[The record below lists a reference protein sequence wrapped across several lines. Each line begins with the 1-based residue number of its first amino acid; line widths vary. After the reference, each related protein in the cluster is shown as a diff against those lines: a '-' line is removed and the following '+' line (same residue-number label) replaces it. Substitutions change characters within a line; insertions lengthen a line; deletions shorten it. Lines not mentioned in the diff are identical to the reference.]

1 MKILH
6 TADIHIGYT
15 THGVIDPKTGLHSRL
30 GDFERC
36 FRYMVDHA
44 VGENVDLVLFCGD
57 AYRDMNPSQTDQRI
71 FARCLKPLL
80 DRNIPVVM
88 IVGNHDHP
96 YTFGK
101 VNSMEI
107 FSLFS
112 EAIHLFRER
121 EARDIMTKSG
131 PVRIIGLPWPMIHDL
146 RTKEEFAALAKEK
159 QHEKVHE
166 IYSGFMH
173 DQAEHLKKEQVDFP
187 VIVAGHLHVETAV
200 MTEGSERVT
209 LVTRDP
215 VFALSLFKQPEFDYV
230 ALGHIHKYQE
240 LGKDSKPPVVYSG
253 SIERI
258 SFAEAVQE
266 KGFVIVDLSKKKE
279 PSFRHIP
286 TPSRKMVSIEIDV
299 REQEDPLSLIL
310 ERIGDKMLDD
320 AIVKV
325 VISCRSG
332 QRGLVEM
339 KAVRRALRSA
349 FVIGGIQLKVEQEL
363 SRSRVPELHRNLS
376 TKEALEM
383 YITHNKQLLPLKKS
397 ILDAAH
403 LLEEEQEEDSAGQ
416 KSEFAEE

>member
-6 TADIHIGYT
+6 TADIHIGYKN
-15 THGVIDPKTGLHSRL
+15 HGIIDPKTGQHSRL

-44 VGENVDLVLFCGD
+44 IKENVDLVLFCGD

-71 FARCLKPLL
+71 FARSLKPLL
-80 DRNIPVVM
+80 DRGIPIVM

-112 EAIHLFRER
+112 DSIHLFTTCES
-121 EARDIMTKSG
+121 RDIMTKSG
-131 PVRIIGLPWPMIHDL
+131 PVRVIGLPWPMIHEL
-146 RTKEEFAALAKEK
+146 RTKEAFTALAKEK

-166 IYSGFMH
+166 IYSEFVT
-173 DQAEHLKKEQVDFP
+173 AETRRLRKEPANYP
-187 VIVAGHLHVETAV
+187 VVVAGHLHVETAV

-215 VFALSLFKQPEFDYV
+215 IFSLSMLKQPEFDYV
-230 ALGHIHKYQE
+230 ALGHIHKHQE
-240 LGKDSKPPVVYSG
+240 LGKEKKPPVVYSG

-258 SFAEAVQE
+258 SFAEAGQK
-266 KGFVIVDLSKKKE
+266 KGFVMIDISKNKE
-279 PSFRHIP
+279 VTFRHILS
-286 TPSRKMVSIEIDV
+286 PSRKMIQLEIDV
-299 REQEDPLSLIL
+299 REEEEPMSLIL
-310 ERIGDKMLDD
+310 EKIGDEMLEE
-320 AIVKV
+320 AVVRV
-325 VISCRSG
+325 VIACRAS
-332 QRGLVEM
+332 QRSLVEM
-339 KAVRRALRSA
+339 KEIRRSLRSA
-349 FVIGGIQLKVEQEL
+349 FVIGGIQLQVEQES

-383 YITHNKQLLPLKKS
+383 YINHNKQFLSLKKA
-397 ILDAAH
+397 ILNAAH
-403 LLEEEQEEDSAGQ
+403 LLQEECEHDLAG
-416 KSEFAEE
+416 KRTDFSEE

>member
-6 TADIHIGYT
+6 TADIHIGYR
-15 THGVIDPKTGLHSRL
+15 THGVIDSKNGLHSRL
-30 GDFERC
+30 VDFERC
-36 FRYMVDHA
+36 FRYMVNHA
-44 VGENVDLVLFCGD
+44 IGEDVDLVLFCGD

-80 DRNIPVVM
+80 DRSIPVVM

-112 EAIHLFRER
+112 DNIHLFRKR
-121 EARDIMTKSG
+121 ESSDIMTKSG
-131 PVRIIGLPWPMIHDL
+131 PVRIIALPWPMIHDL
-146 RTKEEFAALAKEK
+146 RTKEEFAALAKEE
-159 QHEKVHE
+159 QHQKVHE
-166 IYSGFMH
+166 IYSGFIH
-173 DQAEHLKKEQVDFP
+173 AEVERLRMERVGYP
-187 VIVAGHLHVETAV
+187 VIVAGHLHLETAV

-215 VFALSLFKQPEFDYV
+215 VFSLSMLKQPEFDYV

-240 LGKDSKPPVVYSG
+240 LGRGTMPPVVYSG

-258 SFAEAVQE
+258 SFAEAKQK
-266 KGFVIVDLSKKKE
+266 KGFVMIDISEKKE
-279 PSFRHIP
+279 LTFRHIS
-286 TPSRKMVSIEIDV
+286 TPARKMVAIEIDV
-299 REQEDPLSLIL
+299 REEKEPMSLIL
-310 ERIGDKMLDD
+310 ERIEGKILNKS
-320 AIVKV
+320 IVKV
-325 VISCRSG
+325 VITCRAD

-339 KAVRRALRSA
+339 KEVRRALRTA
-349 FVIGGIQLKVEQEL
+349 FVIGGIQLRVEQGL

-383 YITHNKQLLPLKKS
+383 YIDHNKQLLPLKKS
-397 ILDAAH
+397 ILYAAY
-403 LLEEEQEEDSAGQ
+403 LLEEEYEEGSTG
-416 KSEFAEE
+416 KGTEFFEE

>member
-6 TADIHIGYT
+6 TADIHIGYK

-44 VGENVDLVLFCGD
+44 IKENVDLILFCGD

-71 FARCLKPLL
+71 FARSLKPLL
-80 DRNIPVVM
+80 DRDIPIVM

-112 EAIHLFRER
+112 DNIHLFTTCES
-121 EARDIMTKSG
+121 RDIMTKSG
-131 PVRIIGLPWPMIHDL
+131 PVRVIGLPWPMIHEL

-166 IYSGFMH
+166 IYSGFVM
-173 DQAEHLKKEQVDFP
+173 AEAERLRKEP
-187 VIVAGHLHVETAV
+187 VSYPVVVAGHLHVETAV

-215 VFALSLFKQPEFDYV
+215 VFTLSMLKQPEFDYV

-240 LGKDSKPPVVYSG
+240 LNKERKPPVVYSG

-258 SFAEAVQE
+258 SFAEAVQK
-266 KGFVIVDLSKKKE
+266 KGFVMIDISKKKE
-279 PSFRHIP
+279 VAFRHVL
-286 TPSRKMVSIEIDV
+286 TPSRKMIQLEIDV
-299 REQEDPLSLIL
+299 RGEEEPMPLIL
-310 ERIGDKMLDD
+310 EKIGNEILEE
-320 AIVKV
+320 AVVRV
-325 VISCRSG
+325 VITCNAG

-339 KAVRRALRSA
+339 KEIRRSLRSA
-349 FVIGGIQLKVEQEL
+349 FVIGGIQLKVEQE
-363 SRSRVPELHRNLS
+363 SARSRVPELHRNLS
-376 TKEALEM
+376 TRDALEM
-383 YITHNKQLLPLKKS
+383 YINHNKQLLPLKKT
-397 ILDAAH
+397 ILDTAQ
-403 LLEEEQEEDSAGQ
+403 LLEEECRQGSAG
-416 KSEFAEE
+416 KGADFSEE